1 MHHRDYSEQHGG
13 VYFKICSQT
22 RSHARCSSHT
32 QHTYKTAKQ
41 NKRKKYKKTKGNFGK
56 SRIWLLW
63 SHVAWTHLCQ
73 WDSLGKNIGVGCHFL
88 LQGNFQTQELNPSL
102 LHCRQMLYQLSYM
115 GSLRYIY
122 YLDWVN
128 SIMDI
133 CLCTN
138 TKLYTLNICS
148 SLHINCT
155 LIKLFL
161 KMKISIFRYSWFM
174 SMYDKNHYNIIK

>member
-63 SHVAWTHLCQ
+63 SHVAWPQLCP

-88 LQGNFQTQELNPSL
+88 LQGNFPTQELNPSL